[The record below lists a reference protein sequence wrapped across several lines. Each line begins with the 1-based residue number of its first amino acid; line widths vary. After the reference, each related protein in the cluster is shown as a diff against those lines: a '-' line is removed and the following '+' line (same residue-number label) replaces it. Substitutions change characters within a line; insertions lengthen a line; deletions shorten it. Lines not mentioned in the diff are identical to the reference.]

1 MNFLTQ
7 LPERISNPSTAAE
20 IKEAQTSFHTRLTAF
35 EVKFQFLH
43 RNHIYMCPYQKV
55 PTVNTKQVIITSLK
69 DTSVLTHV
77 KGRLQAF

>member
-1 MNFLTQ
+1 MNFLSQ
-7 LPERISNPSTAAE
+7 LSERISNPSTAAE

-35 EVKFQFLH
+35 EVKFLH

-55 PTVNTKQVIITSLK
+55 PMVNTKQVIITSLK
-69 DTSVLTHV
+69 DTSVLTHI